1 MSLSKAHLY
10 SPADQLISFYSLFMI
25 HPTRLEIVRDLNA
38 NGPQNVH
45 QIALQHPLSLSGISQ
60 HLEILRERDL
70 VNFDPKYPF
79 LIYRVNRPKLEM
91 AKSTIVNYLNTI

>member
-10 SPADQLISFYSLFMI
+10 SPADQQVSFYSLFMI
-25 HPTRLEIVRDLNA
+25 HPTRLDIIRDLSA

-45 QIALQHPLSLSGISQ
+45 QIAIQHPLSLSGISQ

-70 VNFDPKYPF
+70 VNFDPQYPF
-79 LIYRVNRPKLEM
+79 LIYNINREKLEK
-91 AKSTIVNYLNTI
+91 AKSSIFSYLNTI

>member
-25 HPTRLEIVRDLNA
+25 HPTRLDIVRDLNS

-45 QIALQHPLSLSGISQ
+45 QIAIRHPLSLSAISQ
-60 HLEILRERDL
+60 HLEILSERDL
-70 VNFDPKYPF
+70 VNFNPQYPY
-79 LIYRVNRPKLEM
+79 LIYGVNRPKLDI
-91 AKSTIVNYLNTI
+91 AKSTIFNYLNSI